1 MIITIGTGNRILRLN
16 MILIA
21 ISFSGFAVISC
32 RHKTDGE
39 NVGTTGTIVPV
50 KYVHPEI
57 RNMEN
62 YLDLNG
68 TSMYLGKEI
77 VRSTV
82 TGYVNAVKKNIGE
95 KVLSGEKIFVIR
107 TKESAALQEFTDSTK
122 DPHDI
127 QFSGLIP
134 ILAHQNGV
142 VSNIDYHTGSY
153 VHEGDILATVLQ
165 PKTIVFQ
172 INVPY
177 EYHHYIKIGEPCHLI
192 FPGKMLKHGHIS
204 KVLPTVDPL
213 TQTQKFFVTLEQY
226 KLLPENLK
234 VIVKLPVSRTK
245 KALVLPR
252 DAVLCNETQTN
263 FWIMK
268 IIHDSLAS
276 KIPVIPGI
284 VSGDTIEIISPQLSL
299 TDTIITEGNYGLED
313 STVVMIT
320 NK

>member
-1 MIITIGTGNRILRLN
+1 MIITIGTGNNAKRIAF
-16 MILIA
+16 IIIVIA
-21 ISFSGFAVISC
+21 LSGVTATSC
-32 RHKTDGE
+32 RNKTDGR
-39 NVGTTGTIVPV
+39 NVEATKTTVPV
-50 KYVHPEI
+50 KYVHPKI

-82 TGYVNAVKKNIGE
+82 TGYVYAVKKNMGE
-95 KVLSGEKIFVIR
+95 KVLTGQTIFVIR
-107 TKESAALQEFTDSTK
+107 TKESAALQGFADSTK

-142 VSNIDYHTGSY
+142 VSNIDYHAGSY

-177 EYHHYIKIGEPCHLI
+177 EYHKHVSPGKSCQLI
-192 FPGKMLKHGHIS
+192 FPGNTVKQGHIS
-204 KVLPTVDPL
+204 KVLPTVDPV
-213 TQTQKFFVTLEQY
+213 TQTQKYFVALKRYE
-226 KLLPENLK
+226 LLPENLK
-234 VIVKLPVSRTK
+234 VVVKLPITVK
-245 KALVLPR
+245 HGAVVLP
-252 DAVLCNETQTN
+252 AKAILSNETQTT
-263 FWIMK
+263 FWVMK
-268 IIHDSLAS
+268 VVHDSIAV
-276 KIPVIPGI
+276 KVPVVPGI
-284 VSGDTIEIISPQLSL
+284 VSGDTIEIASPRLSL
-299 TDTIITEGNYGLED
+299 QDAILTDGNYGLAD
-313 STVVMIT
+313 STIVTIT